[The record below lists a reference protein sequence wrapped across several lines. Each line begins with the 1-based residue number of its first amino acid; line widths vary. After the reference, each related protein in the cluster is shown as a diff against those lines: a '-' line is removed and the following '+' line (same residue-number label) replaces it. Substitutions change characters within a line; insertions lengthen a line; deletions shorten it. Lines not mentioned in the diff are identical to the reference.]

1 MVTLFALF
9 EYFMEFRQA
18 LNNVIKYYFRSLAIL
33 SIGAIFILPI
43 LGFGETMVESYS
55 QWNQVLHGLI
65 PFLILFG
72 FLKIYQGKFRL
83 EVRKWTFKKV
93 MRKMMYV
100 ALIFNVIFLI
110 NSMETIT
117 GYYLFGYYIIVIT
130 LVLFL
135 IDLTCDLIL
144 TIFKGWVLW
153 KEE

>member
-1 MVTLFALF
+1 MVTLF

-18 LNNVIKYYFRSLAIL
+18 LNNVVKYFFWSLAIL

-43 LGFGETMVESYS
+43 LGFGEIMAESYN
-55 QWNQVLHGLI
+55 QWYQVLYGLF
-65 PFLILFG
+65 PFLIFLG
-72 FLKIYQGKFRL
+72 LLKIYQGRL

-117 GYYLFGYYIIVIT
+117 GYFLFGYYIILIT

-135 IDLTCDLIL
+135 IDITCDLIL
-144 TIFKGWVLW
+144 TLFKGWVLW